1 MVSSSADR
9 PSQSGGATG
18 AAERLLAQDD
28 AAAAAYRDRRGPLH
42 AKFDAAF
49 PGAAGAFDFLDPVEL
64 PAAEIA
70 RILSAVR
77 AVERIYRRAGEV
89 LRQGAML
96 PRLGLPSYLRDLSPL
111 QGPAD
116 AALSF
121 GRVDLVRGP
130 RSYKVLE
137 YNSDG
142 PGFLTT
148 AFALTGF
155 LCDELGMTVPRPNR
169 FETLASGV
177 RNALAGIPGDARIVF
192 GYGEDDPGD
201 RRVAECLRIA
211 AGRRNASC
219 QIVETLRFTPDGV
232 FDAQG
237 HPIAALWHV
246 SPWSQFL
253 LEMNASDPLA
263 SIPVLKSLLDGGR
276 LRVIGAAHTALLQ
289 SKAVQALIWE
299 WYAQERHFSA
309 RERVLIKQ
317 YMLPTYFDPI
327 PGAARQVVKPVL
339 GVTGDSIRVVDGD
352 LKTLVHGAGAKYGDQ
367 LHVYQ
372 EYIDLPKSRLLTE
385 KGWKDLDVA
394 VCCFIVGG
402 RACGMLMRAGSGIT
416 DANWW
421 VLPIAQSG

>member
-1 MVSSSADR
+1 M
-9 PSQSGGATG
+9 
-18 AAERLLAQDD
+18 
-28 AAAAAYRDRRGPLH
+28 H
-42 AKFDAAF
+42 AKLDAAF
-49 PGAAGAFDFLDPVEL
+49 PGAADEFDFLDPVEL
-64 PAAEIA
+64 PAAEIG
-70 RILSAVR
+70 RILSAAR

-89 LRQGAML
+89 LRQGGTAML
-96 PRLGLPSYLRDLSPL
+96 PRLGLPSFLRDLAPL
-111 QGPAD
+111 QGAAD

-121 GRVDLVRGP
+121 GRIDLVRGP

-137 YNSDG
+137 YNADG
-142 PGFLTT
+142 PGYLTT

-155 LCDELGMTVPRPNR
+155 LCDEMGMGVPPPNR

-177 RNALAGIPGDARIVF
+177 RNALAGMPGDARIVF

-201 RRVAECLRIA
+201 RRVAECLRTA
-211 AGRRNASC
+211 AGPRNASC
-219 QIVETLRFTPDGV
+219 CTVETLRFAPDGV
-232 FDAQG
+232 FDADG

-246 SPWSQFL
+246 SPWEQFL
-253 LEMNASDPLA
+253 IQMNKDDPLA
-263 SIPVLKSLLDGGR
+263 SIPVLKSLFDGGR

-309 RERVLIKQ
+309 RERALIAQ

-352 LKTLVHGAGAKYGDQ
+352 LRTLAHGAGTEYRDQ
-367 LHVYQ
+367 LHVHQ
-372 EYIDLPKSRLLTE
+372 EYIDLPTSRLLTE
-385 KGWKDLDVA
+385 QGWKDLNLTA
-394 VCCFIVGG
+394 SCFIVGG
-402 RACGMLMRAGSGIT
+402 RACGILMRAGLGIT
-416 DANWW
+416 DAHWW

>member
-1 MVSSSADR
+1 LH
-9 PSQSGGATG
+9 SQGYDGID
-18 AAERLLAQDD
+18 EDD
-28 AAAAAYRDRRGPLH
+28 AATAAYGKRRAHLH

-49 PGAAGAFDFLDPVEL
+49 PGAMGEFDFLDPVEL
-64 PAAEIA
+64 PAAEIG
-70 RILSAVR
+70 RILSAAR
-77 AVERIYRRAGEV
+77 AVERIYRRVGEV
-89 LRQGAML
+89 LRQGGAAML
-96 PRLGLPSYLRDLSPL
+96 SRLGLPSYLRDLAPL

-121 GRVDLVRGP
+121 GRIDLVRGP

-137 YNSDG
+137 YNADG
-142 PGFLTT
+142 PGYLTT

-155 LCDELGMTVPRPNR
+155 LCDELRMTVPRPNR

-211 AGRRNASC
+211 AGPRNSSS
-219 QIVETLRFTPDGV
+219 QIVETLRLAPDGA
-232 FDAQG
+232 FDAEG

-246 SPWSQFL
+246 SPWAQFL
-253 LEMNASDPLA
+253 IETNEGDPLA

-276 LRVIGAAHTALLQ
+276 LRVIGAAHTALVQ

-299 WYAQERHFSA
+299 WYAHELHFSA
-309 RERVLIKQ
+309 RERALIAQ

-339 GVTGDSIRVVDGD
+339 GVIGDSIRVVDGD
-352 LKTLVHGAGAKYGDQ
+352 LKTLMHGAGTEYSDQ

-385 KGWKDLDVA
+385 QGWMDLNVA
-394 VCCFIVGG
+394 ASCFIVGG
-402 RACGMLMRAGSGIT
+402 RACGILMRAGLGIT
-416 DANWW
+416 DPDWW